1 MWRAARGPPLAHDR
15 PVTAPWW
22 RGRGGGGVL
31 QNDVG
36 TLGSLPRAVDRSLL
50 EHWGRERV
58 RPPRTE
64 LVRMLLEAL
73 PPARGAGEEE
83 EEVAAG
89 TGRTEAAAASG
100 AGSIRRR
107 RPAPVAV
114 TAETRQALADALR
127 AYYKPG
133 GRPDRQR
140 MAHQASM
147 DAAWWQGRE
156 RAMDSAAVGG
166 AGAAAA
172 VWSSAGRWR

>member
-1 MWRAARGPPLAHDR
+1 MVAGAW
-15 PVTAPWW
+15 
-22 RGRGGGGVL
+22 GGGVL

-166 AGAAAA
+166 AGAAGAAGAAAA